1 MEFEFD
7 AGKSERNRHDC
18 GFGFGFAA
26 RIFLAQVSVSFARAE
41 AGEIRMKAVGR
52 IDDICYVVIF
62 VDEGDTRRIIPA
74 RRANRKEC
82 KQWLASE

>member
-1 MEFEFD
+1 MPKKVNGT
-7 AGKSERNRHDC
+7 AMKG

-26 RIFLAQVSVSFARAE
+26 RIFLARVSVSFARTE
-41 AGEIRMKAVGR
+41 SGEIRMKAVGW
-52 IDDICYVVIF
+52 IDDIFYAVIF
-62 VDEGDTRRIIPA
+62 ADEGDTRRIIPA

>member
-1 MEFEFD
+1 MDFAFD
-7 AGKSERNRHDC
+7 VGKSGRNRHER

-26 RIFLAQVSVSFARAE
+26 RIFFGRVAVTFARVE
-41 AGEIRMKAVGR
+41 AGEICMKAVGQVE
-52 IDDICYVVIF
+52 DICYAVIF